1 MKRTKSYNRQIVV
14 ITDGLHVTVSF
25 RLSGVGGSQMLQNNL
40 NDFLYSASLLMHRL
54 PYYHI
59 HHQSGP
65 PVVDDE
71 PSLTHHY
78 IPKVTVY
85 MSIHY

>member
-1 MKRTKSYNRQIVV
+1 MAVLDSGANRAEDAEISYI
-14 ITDGLHVTVSF
+14 
-25 RLSGVGGSQMLQNNL
+25 
-40 NDFLYSASLLMHRL
+40 LLPTHAQT